1 MIYRYINEAYGKLEV
16 IEIVPG
22 EYVKRWFI

>member
-1 MIYRYINEAYGKLEV
+1 MKYLYISEAYGKLEV

-22 EYVKRWFI
+22 EYVKRRFY